1 MSILIV
7 GAGPVGLTLAVTLK
21 KLGIACRLIDKEAQP
36 TNQSRAAIIHAR
48 TMEVFERL
56 GLVAP
61 FLAEGERVY
70 SVQVRSGWDNILL
83 DVSLAGLPTEYPFF
97 LGLNQTSTERL
108 LTTELLNLGGS
119 VERSVSLTGLR
130 QNETGVEVTL
140 AGADGAQSVET
151 FQHVAGCDGGHS
163 TVRHLLGLP
172 FEGETLDTQWITAD
186 VRIDWDFP
194 GDKALG
200 CLCPSGLGFIAPMD
214 RDRWRVILNA
224 PDNIPLP
231 VADWTLEKIQSLCV
245 DRFGIP
251 LRLHDA
257 VWISPFGVN
266 TRMAPRMRVG
276 RVFLAGDA
284 AHVHSPVGGQGMN
297 TGIQD
302 AFNLGWKLAQAAKG
316 EAGDKLLETYHE
328 ERHLNAARL
337 LSMVGPATRVVN
349 WQGSWAT
356 SLRNTAMKLAG
367 MLGAGGIMARRVS
380 ELDVNYRGC
389 SGFGEHLPSLKE
401 WIGEVAHEEPA
412 PWMTD
417 CWDFSKGPKPGE
429 RAPEAHGL
437 LRHPGELGTRMHQ
450 ACANDLR
457 WHLFVFSGVHP
468 RIDRVDH
475 LKALV
480 GQVDSRFGD
489 QIATHLICPNLH
501 QHPNLWIDSGL
512 EAHHAYGARQECLY
526 LVRPDGYVGFR
537 SQPALW
543 DPLKAYFSGISA

>member
-1 MSILIV
+1 MSILVV
-7 GAGPVGLTLAVTLK
+7 GAGPVGLTLAVTLRK
-21 KLGIACRLIDKEAQP
+21 QGVACRVIDKEAQP

-48 TMEVFERL
+48 TLEVFERL
-56 GLVAP
+56 GLVKG
-61 FLAEGERVY
+61 FLAEGVRVHG
-70 SVQVRSGWDNILL
+70 VQVRSGWDNLL
-83 DVSLAGLPTEYPFF
+83 LEVTLAGLPTEYPFF
-97 LGLNQTSTERL
+97 LGLNQTTTERL
-108 LTTELLNLGGS
+108 LTEELERLGGR
-119 VERSVSLTGLR
+119 VERSVCLTSLQETPVGVVVGLK
-130 QNETGVEVTL
+130 
-140 AGADGAQSVET
+140 DAQGRTSEAT
-151 FQHVAGCDGGHS
+151 FSRVAGCDGGHS

-194 GDKALG
+194 GDRALG

-224 PDNIPLP
+224 PDNTPLP
-231 VADWTLEKIQSLCV
+231 LAEWTLEKIQALCV

-251 LRLHDA
+251 LRLHDP

-276 RVFLAGDA
+276 RIFLAGDA

-302 AFNLGWKLAQAAKG
+302 AFNLGWKLAQADKG
-316 EAGDKLLETYHE
+316 QAGDRLLETYHE
-328 ERHLNAARL
+328 ERHLNATRL
-337 LSMVGPATRVVN
+337 LSMLGPATRVVN

-417 CWDFSKGPKPGE
+417 CWDFSKGPRPGE

-437 LRHPGELGTRMHQ
+437 LRQSGDLGTRMHQ
-450 ACANDLR
+450 AWANDPR
-457 WHLFVFSGVHP
+457 WHLLVFSGVHP
-468 RIDRVDH
+468 RMDRVDH

-480 GQVDSRFGD
+480 DQVGSRFGN

-501 QHPNLWIDSGL
+501 QHLALWIDSGL

-543 DPLKAYFSGISA
+543 EPLHAYFSAILA

>member
-7 GAGPVGLTLAVTLK
+7 GAGPVGLTAAVTLRK
-21 KLGIACRLIDKEAQP
+21 MGVECRIIDQASQP

-48 TMEVFERL
+48 TLEIFERL
-56 GLVAP
+56 GLATP
-61 FLAEGERVY
+61 FLAEGVRVHGM
-70 SVQVRSGWDNILL
+70 QVRSGWENVLL
-83 DVSLAGLPTEYPFF
+83 DVTLAGLPTEYPFF
-97 LGLNQTSTERL
+97 LGLNQTATERL
-108 LTTELLNLGGS
+108 LTAELERLGGV
-119 VERSVSLTGLR
+119 VERSVTLTGLEE
-130 QNETGVEVTL
+130 NPGEMTVTL
-140 AGADGAQSVET
+140 KKENGEEAKAG
-151 FQHVAGCDGGHS
+151 FRFVAGCDGGHS
-163 TVRHLLGLP
+163 TIRHQLGLP

-200 CLCPSGLGFIAPMD
+200 CLCPNGLGFIARMD
-214 RDRWRVILNA
+214 RDRWRIILNA
-224 PDNIPLP
+224 PDNIPIP
-231 VADWTLEKIQSLCV
+231 ADQWTLEKIQALCV
-245 DRFGIP
+245 DRFGMP

-257 VWISPFGVN
+257 AWISPFGVN
-266 TRMAPRMRVG
+266 TRMVPRMRVG

-302 AFNLGWKLAQAAKG
+302 AFNLAWKLGMAAKG
-316 EAGDKLLETYHE
+316 QAGDRLLDTYHE
-328 ERHLNAARL
+328 ERHLNASRL
-337 LSMVGPATRVVN
+337 LSLVGPATRVVN
-349 WQGSWAT
+349 WQGSWAV
-356 SLRNTAMKLAG
+356 SLRNTALKLAG

-389 SGFGEHLPSLKE
+389 SGFGEHLPSLGE
-401 WIGEVAHEEPA
+401 WVSEITHHEPA

-437 LRHPGELGTRMHQ
+437 LRHPGDLGTRMHT
-450 ACANDLR
+450 AWANDLR
-457 WHLFVFSGVHP
+457 WHLLVFTGVHP
-468 RIDRVDH
+468 HPDRFSHLTALADRVGT
-475 LKALV
+475 L
-480 GQVDSRFGD
+480 FGD
-489 QIATHLICPNLH
+489 TITTHLICPNLH
-501 QHPNLWIDSGL
+501 ERSNVWIDSGL

-543 DPLKAYFSGISA
+543 EPLNAYFSSVLA